1 MEARVLAM
9 IFLFMIIWIAP
20 PSPSSCARLGFPTTN
35 TLRDDYFD
43 SYAAATSDR
52 FNNKKYG
59 DDQVVAIPDTL
70 NEYYGSLAKR
80 QIDDDSPVRIIIP

>member
-9 IFLFMIIWIAP
+9 IFLFMIIWISS

-35 TLRDDYFD
+35 TLGDDYFD

-59 DDQVVAIPDTL
+59 DDTL

-80 QIDDDSPVRIIIP
+80 QIDDDSPVRIILP

>member
-9 IFLFMIIWIAP
+9 IFLFMIIWIAS

-59 DDQVVAIPDTL
+59 DDTITM
-70 NEYYGSLAKR
+70 NEYYGALAKR